1 MNRRPPT
8 TTRTATLFPYT
19 PLCRSGR
26 IEPARGLR
34 PGSTGN
40 VILDLPG
47 PGGSG
52 VLVPRDALVYAQA
65 APWAYVETAPGH
77 WQRRALDLSQVRA
90 EGYVQRNGFAVG
102 ERVVI
107 KGAGGL
113 LAAELGN
120 AAADEQD

>member
-19 PLCRSGR
+19 PLCRSGL

-90 EGYVQRNGFAVG
+90 EGRSEEHTSELQSLMRISYAVCCLQKNKTKQA
-102 ERVVI
+102 RW
-107 KGAGGL
+107 
-113 LAAELGN
+113 
-120 AAADEQD
+120 